1 MAVNP
6 YKPRQTV
13 LRAPTQASP
22 VAPPPPPSAVSVPA
36 GPARS
41 LTPNSVVLGRYVI
54 QKVIGRGGMAAVYL
68 AKNQETERLVALKI
82 LDPEISSDPSYVERF
97 RREARAAGRIRSD
110 NVVAIYDLG
119 TDANGTL
126 VLVMEYLEGQ
136 NVQQVLRNGRL
147 PLARAMNLAR
157 QLCEGLAAA
166 HEAGVIHRDLKPA
179 NLFVERNAA
188 GHDKLKILD
197 FGISKLSEPSSQ
209 ELTRAGQ
216 TLGTLAYMSPEQI
229 RGQVKG
235 NDPRID
241 LYSAGVSIFLMLT
254 AKRPIDADD
263 TVQLLQAVLEK
274 PPLSLSQAAGTEF
287 PPAVEAFIAK
297 ALVKDSSQRYQS
309 AMEMREA
316 LIQASYAAGVDAHG
330 GQIVSSTNTA
340 PPMDIGSST
349 VVMEPVS
356 LPADFVPPGRRTPPS
371 GVVVSGPE
379 AMQPAGVVLPAFE
392 DDEEEGK
399 TQVRAPM
406 SMTDSG
412 PVLTPL
418 AGRRGAAPEQSPS
431 PSPAVRQP
439 TLPPQGAPRHATI
452 MGVGGSPSNPG
463 PMGPLGPLGPLGAAA
478 PPPPAFPSNQGGP
491 GDRPIEPTMIAMA
504 GVTPGFP
511 AHAAAPPQN
520 AFGHDAF
527 PPAPA
532 ASPTAPTAAP
542 PRRRTSPVL
551 LGAAGIAVVGIA
563 AALGVLVL
571 RRPAPAPT
579 PAPVVQAAVS
589 PQVAP
594 TPTPAPAPIAQPLT
608 PPPAAVADAGSVAL
622 VAADA
627 SAAVVAAPE
636 PVPAA
641 PEPVPA
647 APEPAAPVVAAA
659 TPPPA
664 PVVEPAPAPA
674 TPPRAHSPSRHH
686 TAETP
691 AAAPQRVE
699 TVPTATPRPARAPR
713 PRRGRPGIVTDTP
726 F

>member
-22 VAPPPPPSAVSVPA
+22 VAPPPPPPSAVSVPV

-41 LTPNSVVLGRYVI
+41 LSPNSVVLGRYVI

-136 NVQQVLRNGRL
+136 TVQQVLRNGRL

-274 PPLSLSQAAGTEF
+274 PPLTLSQAAGTEF

-356 LPADFVPPGRRTPPS
+356 LPADFVPPGRKTPPS

-392 DDEEEGK
+392 DDEDEGK

-418 AGRRGAAPEQSPS
+418 AGRRGAAPDEAQGPPS
-431 PSPAVRQP
+431 AVRQP

-452 MGVGGSPSNPG
+452 MGVGATPSPSG
-463 PMGPLGPLGPLGAAA
+463 PMGPLGPLGPLGRSRARRR
-478 PPPPAFPSNQGGP
+478 PPSRRTRA
-491 GDRPIEPTMIAMA
+491 RR
-504 GVTPGFP
+504 V
-511 AHAAAPPQN
+511 
-520 AFGHDAF
+520 
-527 PPAPA
+527 
-532 ASPTAPTAAP
+532 TAPSS
-542 PRRRTSPVL
+542 RR
-551 LGAAGIAVVGIA
+551 
-563 AALGVLVL
+563 
-571 RRPAPAPT
+571 
-579 PAPVVQAAVS
+579 
-589 PQVAP
+589 
-594 TPTPAPAPIAQPLT
+594 
-608 PPPAAVADAGSVAL
+608 
-622 VAADA
+622 
-627 SAAVVAAPE
+627 
-636 PVPAA
+636 
-641 PEPVPA
+641 
-647 APEPAAPVVAAA
+647 
-659 TPPPA
+659 
-664 PVVEPAPAPA
+664 
-674 TPPRAHSPSRHH
+674 
-686 TAETP
+686 
-691 AAAPQRVE
+691 
-699 TVPTATPRPARAPR
+699 
-713 PRRGRPGIVTDTP
+713 
-726 F
+726 